1 MDLRV
6 KRTKQNITN
15 AFLALRSQKPLERIS
30 VKELAELAEINKAT
44 FYLHYRDVYDLSNQ
58 LEDELLERC
67 LAGIGAAEL
76 LRPEGFARIAGNFLS
91 NTSLFNTLFSGSR
104 MDRAVRKMEQ
114 RFKARIFKARPEW
127 EHDLKINV
135 RLSAAITGCFYAF
148 FLYRDADTETVL
160 SALSEFNYGLWREDH
175 DEQRNG

>member
-6 KRTKQNITN
+6 KRTRQNITN

-44 FYLHYRDVYDLSNQ
+44 FYLHYRDVYDLSDQ

-67 LAGIGAAEL
+67 LSGIGAAEL
-76 LRPEGFARIAGNFLS
+76 LRPEGFAQIAGNFLS

-114 RFKARIFKARPEW
+114 RFKARIFESRPEW

-135 RLSAAITGCFYAF
+135 RLSAAITGCFHAF

-160 SALSEFNYGLWREDH
+160 SALSEFNHGLWREEH
-175 DEQRNG
+175 DMGNG